1 MGVLCVAATLGWL
14 KNYRALN
21 VVGREADKM
30 FVKSRQKRTIILL
43 VADPVM
49 PDSPFLCPRLKAE
62 GVQC

>member
-49 PDSPFLCPRLKAE
+49 PDSPF
-62 GVQC
+62 